1 MCKNLGYYAKVI
13 FFHKYWFNIC
23 FFEEVLNTSNLLINW
38 YQKNKREL
46 PWRNT
51 SDPYKIWLSEI
62 ILQQTR
68 VQQGLPYFERF
79 THHYPTINDLASANE
94 QDILLLWQGLG
105 YYSRARNMHQTAKII
120 VDKYHGNF
128 PKNYS
133 EIIALKGIGE
143 YTAAAIASF
152 AFGLAYPV
160 LDGNVYRVISR
171 LFGIEKPIDTS
182 KGKKEV
188 IEALNLVFNQD
199 NPGLFNQAIMEF
211 GATHCTPKKP
221 KCSTCIF
228 NNKCEAYRI
237 NKVECIPFKKGKTKV
252 LKINHTYLC
261 LIFKKNT
268 FIQQRTEGIWKNL
281 YQFPLIEKYI
291 GPNEIANF
299 LDNFLENT
307 SNFEILD
314 KYESKHILSHRKID
328 AIFYTI
334 YVDTQPIFSKNNIF
348 EIPLTEMSTKYPVS
362 ILTQNY
368 LKNITHDQ

>member
-1 MCKNLGYYAKVI
+1 M
-13 FFHKYWFNIC
+13 
-23 FFEEVLNTSNLLINW
+23 NTGSLLIDW
-38 YQKNKREL
+38 YKKNKREL

-79 THHYPTINDLASANE
+79 IHHYPTIKDLASADE

-120 VDKYHGNF
+120 VEKYHGNF
-128 PKNYS
+128 PDNYA
-133 EIIALKGIGE
+133 EIITLKGIGE

-160 LDGNVYRVISR
+160 LDGNVYRVVSR
-171 LFGIEKPIDTS
+171 LFGIEKPIDIS
-182 KGKKEV
+182 LGKKEV
-188 IEALNLVFNQD
+188 TEALDLVFNHE

-211 GATHCTPKKP
+211 GAIHCTPKKP

-228 NNKCEAYRI
+228 INKCEAHRI
-237 NKVECIPFKKGKTKV
+237 NKVENIPFKKGKTKV
-252 LKINHTYLC
+252 LRISHTYLC

-268 FIQQRTEGIWKNL
+268 FIQKRTEGIWQNL
-281 YQFPLIEKYI
+281 YQFPMIEKYI
-291 GPNEIANF
+291 GPNEIAKF
-299 LDNFLENT
+299 LDNFLEKT
-307 SNFEILD
+307 SNFEISG

>member
-1 MCKNLGYYAKVI
+1 M
-13 FFHKYWFNIC
+13 
-23 FFEEVLNTSNLLINW
+23 NTGSLLIDW
-38 YQKNKREL
+38 YKKNKREL

-79 THHYPTINDLASANE
+79 IHHYPTIKDLASADE

-188 IEALNLVFNQD
+188 TEALNLVFNQD
-199 NPGLFNQAIMEF
+199 NPGLFNQAVMEF

-221 KCSTCIF
+221 RC
-228 NNKCEAYRI
+228 
-237 NKVECIPFKKGKTKV
+237 
-252 LKINHTYLC
+252 
-261 LIFKKNT
+261 
-268 FIQQRTEGIWKNL
+268 
-281 YQFPLIEKYI
+281 
-291 GPNEIANF
+291 
-299 LDNFLENT
+299 
-307 SNFEILD
+307 
-314 KYESKHILSHRKID
+314 
-328 AIFYTI
+328 
-334 YVDTQPIFSKNNIF
+334 
-348 EIPLTEMSTKYPVS
+348 
-362 ILTQNY
+362 
-368 LKNITHDQ
+368 